1 MDWFFA
7 DFLESLGEQA
17 EGIFDSFTRDGS
29 EAGLSSLIAPVDPFN
44 RSALLTP
51 LVTVVG
57 VATAL
62 LLSGVAVGAMVALLA
77 ALLALYFLLTEVF
90 GYEVS
95 VAAPIKPAR

>member
-1 MDWFFA
+1 MEWFFA

-17 EGIFDSFTRDGS
+17 EDIFDSFTKEGR
-29 EAGLSSLIAPVDPFN
+29 EAGLRSLIAPVDPFN
-44 RSALLTP
+44 RSTLLTP
-51 LVTVVG
+51 LVTVAG
-57 VATAL
+57 VASVL

-95 VAAPIKPAR
+95 VAAPARPAG

>member
-17 EGIFDSFTRDGS
+17 EQVFDSLTKDGP
-29 EAGLSSLIAPVDPFN
+29 EAGLIALISPVDPFN

-51 LVTVVG
+51 LVTVAG
-57 VATAL
+57 VASVL
-62 LLSGVAVGAMVALLA
+62 LFSGVAVGAMVALLS

-90 GYEVS
+90 GYELS
-95 VAAPIKPAR
+95 VAAPLHPAH